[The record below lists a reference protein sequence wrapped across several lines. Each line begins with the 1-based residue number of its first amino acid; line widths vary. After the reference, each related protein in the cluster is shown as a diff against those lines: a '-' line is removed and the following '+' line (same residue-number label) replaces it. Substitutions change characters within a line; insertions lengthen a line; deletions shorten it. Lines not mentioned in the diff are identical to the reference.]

1 MLSALARNW
10 WVLLLNGICAIV
22 FGVLAFTW
30 PGVTLLALVTLYG
43 VYCLADGITAIG
55 ATIGAKDNAGRSWW
69 QMLFVGVLSI
79 AAAITAFVWPQITAV
94 ALLIIIAIWA
104 IMRGVF
110 EIVAAIA
117 LRKVIDNEWML
128 GLAGAASVVFGVA
141 LIARPGLGALALI
154 WMIGAFAI
162 LRGLLL
168 TGLAFKLRG
177 LKDRAYEDGRR
188 RARPGARCQT
198 GLTD

>member
-10 WVLLLNGICAIV
+10 WVLLLNGIVAIV

-43 VYCLADGITAIG
+43 VYCLADGITALW
-55 ATIGAKDNAGRSWW
+55 ASFSAKDGAGRSWGH
-69 QMLFVGVLSI
+69 MLFVGIISI
-79 AAAITAFVWPQITAV
+79 GAGITAFVWPHITAY
-94 ALLIIIAIWA
+94 ALLVLIAIWA

-110 EIVAAIA
+110 EIVAAIS

-128 GLAGAASVVFGVA
+128 GLAGAASVLFGLAV
-141 LIARPGLGALALI
+141 IARPGLGALAI
-154 WMIGAFAI
+154 VWMIATFAI
-162 LRGLLL
+162 LRGAIL

-177 LKDRAYEDGRR
+177 L
-188 RARPGARCQT
+188 RPA
-198 GLTD
+198 